1 VSISGPGRRRD
12 LRARF
17 SLEDNGIERV
27 VIPGTDPAR
36 NPTELPLPPTGLPAR
51 LAARVVL
58 IRFVTPDFVDG
69 LTAAQVGASGTATRW
84 VVAVDG
90 VPTLGAI
97 DSELQADELAWFA
110 ALQAAVESQPGEA
123 DQWLVVHTA
132 SEMPA
137 TVTVAI
143 QDTDTADAVP
153 IGFDSRLASLSV
165 ARDPAFASFADS
177 SWLNGINYVVV
188 VDQHPVLSER
198 LRQRIVLVCLE
209 NAVGLDD
216 LTAAN
221 LSIDGGIRVP
231 VVPVRWVWPLST
243 IGRVVDPELTPSER
257 TGLERIAAERVDAG
271 DVMRWL
277 VVHTGERGDF
287 SEYRLRITAGARF
300 DPLLSTATL
309 RFKNDCPSSLD
320 CQSEA
325 PCPADAVPPPML
337 DYLARDF
344 NGFRRLVLDRL
355 AALGAADAEQNPAGL
370 WSVLAELIAWRA
382 DQLAYAQDAVATEAY
397 LHTARL
403 RSSVRRHARTLD
415 YRLHEGVNARAWVHV
430 EAAAGVDRPD
440 PIAVGDLF
448 ITRLLGS
455 DAVLPPAILGTALP
469 EETAVFHTIL
479 PLRRLAA
486 SHNAITIYAWGEDDL
501 CLARGATS
509 CTLDDPGAGLQLHA
523 GDVLLFESIA
533 SASTGRA
540 EDADPALRHVVRL
553 AADPIGVTDPLLGQT
568 VLEIAWMPEDALPF
582 DLPVRQ
588 RGRPIALARGNLLL
602 VAHGRPNLEEL
613 QLRPWGSRGRLY
625 TRLSQPGLTWA
636 TSAPRWNGD
645 GSRWSASA
653 VTRQPPEEA
662 LPEIALIADD
672 GVEWQPQRDLLASD
686 RSAAEFWV
694 EMESSGEARIRF
706 GDDTTG
712 RSPAEDARFVA
723 TYRTGTGT
731 GGNVGAGAI
740 AHLLSLTLPESAVV
754 AVRNP
759 LPASGG
765 VEPESLDHARAAAP
779 YAFRRQ
785 ERAVTLDDWAE
796 VAARSDDVQRAVATL
811 RWSGSWHT
819 VRVHVDRVGGGPL
832 DSPFVEETT
841 TRLDRYRLAGYD
853 LEVVGP
859 IYVPLDIVLTVCAA
873 PGAWPEAVAGAL
885 QTAFGTGRLVDGTL
899 AFFHPDNYT
908 FGDSVYLS
916 QIVARAMAVPGVRWV
931 DTRRENP
938 RNRMRRW
945 SSNAPDQLESGV
957 LRMGS
962 LEVARCDSNPSVPER
977 GRISF
982 HVEGGS

>member
-1 VSISGPGRRRD
+1 MATSVAGRRRD

-36 NPTELPLPPTGLPAR
+36 NPVELPLPAIGLPAR

-58 IRFVTPDFVDG
+58 VRFVTPDFVDG
-69 LTAAQVGASGTATRW
+69 LTTAQVGVTGSATRW
-84 VVAVDG
+84 VATVPAI
-90 VPTLGAI
+90 PTLAALDG
-97 DSELQADELAWFA
+97 ELQADELAWFA
-110 ALQAAVESQPGEA
+110 AFRTAVESRPG
-123 DQWLVVHTA
+123 DVGDWLVVHTEA
-132 SEMPA
+132 PMPA
-137 TVTVAI
+137 AVTVAL
-143 QDTDTADAVP
+143 QDPDTADAVP
-153 IGFDSRLASLSV
+153 IGFDDRLASLSV
-165 ARDPAFASFADS
+165 DRDATFVSLAGTT
-177 SWLNGINYVVV
+177 WLNGINYVVV
-188 VDQHPVLSER
+188 ADQHPLLSER
-198 LRQRIVLVCLE
+198 LRQRIVLVCFE
-209 NAVGLDD
+209 NAFGLDD
-216 LTAAN
+216 LGSGN
-221 LSIDGGIRVP
+221 VSIDGGVRVP
-231 VVPVRWVWPLST
+231 TVDVRWVWPLST
-243 IGRVVDPELTPSER
+243 IDRVIDPELTPAER
-257 TGLERIAAERVDAG
+257 TGLEAIAAGRVDAG

-277 VVHTGERGDF
+277 VIHTTERGDF
-287 SEYRLRITAGARF
+287 SEYRLRIGGDGRF
-300 DPLLSTATL
+300 DPLLSTATV
-309 RFKNDCPSSLD
+309 RFKNDCPTSLD
-320 CQSEA
+320 CKTEA
-325 PCPADAVPPPML
+325 ACLTEPVAPPVL

-344 NGFRRLVLDRL
+344 NGFRRLILDRL
-355 AALGAADAEQNPAGL
+355 SALGAADADQNPAGL

-403 RSSVRRHARTLD
+403 RSSVRRHVRSLD

-430 EAAAGVDRPD
+430 EAGAGVERANPVA
-440 PIAVGDLF
+440 IGDLF
-448 ITRLLGS
+448 LTRLLGAE
-455 DAVLPPAILGTALP
+455 AVLPPAILGTTLP
-469 EETAVFHTIL
+469 EETEVFHAIL

-486 SHNAITIYAWGEDDL
+486 TDNAIEIYAWGEDDL

-509 CTLDDPGAGLQLHA
+509 CTLHDPGAALQFQA
-523 GDVLLFESIA
+523 GDVLLLESTA

-553 AADPIGVTDPLLGQT
+553 AADPVRATDALLGAD
-568 VLEIAWMPEDALPF
+568 VLEVTWLTEDALPF
-582 DLPVRQ
+582 DLQVRQ
-588 RGRPIALARGNLLL
+588 RGRPIAVARGNLLL
-602 VAHGRPNLEEL
+602 VAHGRPHDEEL
-613 QLRPWGSRGRLY
+613 ELLPWGSQGRLY
-625 TRLSQPGLTWA
+625 SRLSLPALTWA
-636 TSAPRWNGD
+636 TAAPRWED
-645 GSRWSASA
+645 EGSQWSASA
-653 VTRQPPEEA
+653 ATRQPPEEA
-662 LPEIALIADD
+662 LPDITLVADD
-672 GVEWQPQRDLLASD
+672 GVGWRPQRDLLASD

-694 EMESSGEARIRF
+694 EMETSGEARIRF

-723 TYRTGTGT
+723 TYRTGNGT
-731 GGNVGAGAI
+731 AGNVGAGAI
-740 AHLLSLTLPESAVV
+740 AHLLSLSLPGSAVV

-765 VEPESLDHARAAAP
+765 VDPESLDHARAAAP

-785 ERAVTLDDWAE
+785 ERAVTLEDWAE

-819 VRVHVDRVGGGPL
+819 VRVHVDRVGGAPL
-832 DSPFVEETT
+832 DAPFETAT
-841 TRLDRYRLAGYD
+841 TSRLDRYRLAGYD

-859 IYVPLDIVLTVCAA
+859 IYVPLDIVLTVCTA
-873 PGAWPEAVAGAL
+873 PGAWRESVAGAL
-885 QTAFGTGRLVDGTL
+885 QTVFGTGRLADGTR

-938 RNRMRRW
+938 RNRLRRW

-977 GRISF
+977 GRIAF